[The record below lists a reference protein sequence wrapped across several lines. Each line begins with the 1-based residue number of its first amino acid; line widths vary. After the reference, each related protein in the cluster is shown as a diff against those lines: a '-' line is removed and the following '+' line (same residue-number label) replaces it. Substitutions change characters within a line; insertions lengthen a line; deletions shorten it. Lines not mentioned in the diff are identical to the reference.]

1 MINSRLPRIEL
12 KEPSPAKVT
21 LSSSVFFDVDQ
32 PILETFGIA
41 MLKDL
46 GYKIQG
52 LNIEVAIVVGHV
64 DSTESSDLSI
74 ARAEFVKEILGG
86 IGIEK
91 NRIYA
96 EGKGDKAP
104 IANNTTEQGQ
114 AKNRRVE
121 IEIVGSR

>member
-1 MINSRLPRIEL
+1 MIKSRLPRIEP
-12 KEPSPAKVT
+12 KEPTPAKVT

-41 MLKDL
+41 MLKDF
-46 GYKIQG
+46 GSKIHG
-52 LNIEVAIVVGHV
+52 MNIEVAIVVGHV

-91 NRIYA
+91 NRIYS
-96 EGKGDKAP
+96 EGKGDKVP
-104 IANNTTEQGQ
+104 VANNTTEQGQ